1 MHIDNKGRQRGPK
14 RQRKNTFTTHKKAE
28 KRKQKHNLNIHPT
41 MFENNSAAKNNRP
54 VFICWTCF
62 YNTNETWHR
71 FLFKT

>member
-1 MHIDNKGRQRGPK
+1 MKADNVDQNVNGKTALRHI
-14 RQRKNTFTTHKKAE
+14 KKAE